1 MSLKK
6 KDILVFNMIYSN
18 STIENILLNIN
29 SCERNLRYIIDN
41 LNYYLIKILNKKIL
55 KRKTFFSIDISE
67 EEKNLFLSKIYAYY
81 YCFVQEERVE
91 YLFLSFLFLEK
102 IKLCNLEKEL
112 DITRATL
119 KKDLFILTE
128 KLKNYGLEIQ
138 NKNNNLFL
146 IGNEKKYRHLK
157 CMKFLEY
164 SSKISPFKLNFI
176 SYFNNKSLL
185 RKIKE
190 IIIKVESI
198 FNTTF
203 PKEFIELMNIFIY
216 ISFERIN
223 SNFIINKKSNYKFL
237 INTFQYNVVK
247 QNFSDL
253 IPTNLTFE
261 IAHLTEYFLSYGI
274 EENLSEFKFCVEQY
288 LSHLFIEINNYLKKD
303 INWKKLKS
311 ELIYY
316 LVPALYRLR
325 NNFYI
330 GEIGEKN
337 NFFSLI
343 EDFSDSEAFLPEK
356 LSKFEIFYLSKKIE
370 EFYLQ
375 DQLKII
381 DLNKIIEIAKKHSFS
396 LDEKNFSKELLTLY
410 EKYIKY

>member
-216 ISFERIN
+216 ISF
-223 SNFIINKKSNYKFL
+223 
-237 INTFQYNVVK
+237 
-247 QNFSDL
+247 
-253 IPTNLTFE
+253 
-261 IAHLTEYFLSYGI
+261 
-274 EENLSEFKFCVEQY
+274 
-288 LSHLFIEINNYLKKD
+288 
-303 INWKKLKS
+303 
-311 ELIYY
+311 
-316 LVPALYRLR
+316 
-325 NNFYI
+325 
-330 GEIGEKN
+330 
-337 NFFSLI
+337 
-343 EDFSDSEAFLPEK
+343 
-356 LSKFEIFYLSKKIE
+356 
-370 EFYLQ
+370 
-375 DQLKII
+375 
-381 DLNKIIEIAKKHSFS
+381 
-396 LDEKNFSKELLTLY
+396 
-410 EKYIKY
+410 